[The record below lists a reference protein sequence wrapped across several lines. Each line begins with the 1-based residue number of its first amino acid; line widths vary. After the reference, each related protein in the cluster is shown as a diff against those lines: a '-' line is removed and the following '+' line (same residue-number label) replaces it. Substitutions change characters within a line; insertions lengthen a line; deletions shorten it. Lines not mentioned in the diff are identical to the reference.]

1 MLSLDQTASRP
12 SLTSKPFRASV
23 PLVKETLRWRL
34 VTAGGVLHLL
44 VKDNVYDLASAD
56 GKSKPS
62 FLLRAGTNIHAN

>member
-23 PLVKETLRWRL
+23 PLVQETQRWRS
-34 VTAGGVLHLL
+34 VTASGVPHLL

-56 GKSKPS
+56 GKSKSS
-62 FLLRAGTNIHAN
+62 FLLRARTNIHAN